1 MKLSHKLVMVSA
13 AVLMGVSPVLG
24 MAENTVSVQAAT
36 KSTNGVHNTYGKNS
50 KVKVTK
56 TMKFVDRNGKKTSKT
71 APKGGIYTIWN
82 VKNIDGQ
89 VYYSIQTDL
98 KYWIPATATEGTVT
112 YKSGNTTYT
121 LKSDGKK
128 VTTSTSTKKAVK
140 KTNSNK
146 NTKKVVKEST
156 KKTATKTI
164 NGVKYYDLG
173 GGAYIKAVNVDGKAA
188 SSTSSL
194 SKGTKAKFVSNS
206 YIYDKN
212 GKRISKYQ
220 GKSKFVKGDS
230 VTTYGIQTINGK
242 KYYQLDKKGTAFVR
256 TVNID
261 GKTTSNQESSVS
273 NDAESTKKYDY
284 SLKKNA
290 YIYDKNGKRIN
301 KYQGK
306 SKLLKGAA
314 IDVYGIETIKGKDY
328 YQLDKKGTAF
338 VKASNVTRT
347 VKATSITMKKNA
359 YIYNG
364 NGDTKKKTVKKG
376 KTVKATE
383 ARYIGTKLYYKIGD
397 NQFVKAANVG
407 KISGPEL
414 EPVNE
419 PDGAATVDTGD
430 NTVDPNVTKVTTI
443 NVAPLYNIKG
453 QPDNVRAFGE
463 GQSQQVSEL
472 RYIATSATA
481 TPELFY
487 KLSSGRGYLKQSDVA
502 VSGKI
507 LTPVNTPEQ
516 ARADVTVATAADKT
530 KLLQDIN
537 EATSVKN
544 SEAYKFASSDA
555 KAAYDRAITNG
566 TAVNN
571 DATATI
577 AQVNEADAAIVSAKA
592 KLNGK
597 KITVSSISN
606 LTPAEVTS
614 IVQLV
619 ATANN
624 VPESSIQL
632 SNSGALTIVTNGY
645 TQVLNLSD
653 YVTQTSATS
662 TN

>member
-1 MKLSHKLVMVSA
+1 MRYLSMKLSHKLVMVSA
-13 AVLMGVSPVLG
+13 AALMSVAPLLG
-24 MAENTVSVQAAT
+24 TAENVNTVQAAPKKT
-36 KSTNGVHNTYGKNS
+36 TS
-50 KVKVTK
+50 KKAASNKITLVRNAYVYDK
-56 TMKFVDRNGKKTSKT
+56 NGKRLDKYMGSAKYTT
-71 APKGGIYTIWN
+71 IAKG
-82 VKNIDGQ
+82 V
-89 VYYSIQTDL
+89 
-98 KYWIPATATEGTVT
+98 TVT
-112 YKSGNTTYT
+112 
-121 LKSDGKK
+121 
-128 VTTSTSTKKAVK
+128 STG
-140 KTNSNK
+140 
-146 NTKKVVKEST
+146 
-156 KKTATKTI
+156 TKTI

-290 YIYDKNGKRIN
+290 YIYDNNGKRIN

-383 ARYIGTKLYYKIGD
+383 ARYIGTKLYYKISD

-487 KLSSGRGYLKQSDVA
+487 KLSSGRGYLKDSDVA
-502 VSGKI
+502 VSGKT
-507 LTPVNTPEQ
+507 LTPVNTQEQ
-516 ARADVTVATAADKT
+516 AREDVTVATAANKA

-544 SEAYKFASSDA
+544 SEAYKLASSDV
-555 KAAYDRAITNG
+555 KAAYDKAISDG
-566 TAVNN
+566 TTVNN

-592 KLNGK
+592 KLDGK
-597 KITVSSISN
+597 RVAVANMTN
-606 LTPAEVTS
+606 LTSDEMAAIIKV
-614 IVQLV
+614 V
-619 ATANN
+619 ANANN
-624 VPESSIQL
+624 VAESSVQL
-632 SNSGALTIVTNGY
+632 TTNGSLSISVNGAA
-645 TQVLNLSD
+645 QILNLGD
-653 YVTQTSATS
+653 YVTQAAVA
-662 TN
+662 NN

>member
-1 MKLSHKLVMVSA
+1 MVSA
-13 AVLMGVSPVLG
+13 AALMSVAPLLG
-24 MAENTVSVQAAT
+24 TAENVNTVQAAPKKT
-36 KSTNGVHNTYGKNS
+36 TS
-50 KVKVTK
+50 KKAASNKITLVRNAYVYDK
-56 TMKFVDRNGKKTSKT
+56 NGKRLDKYMGSAKYTT
-71 APKGGIYTIWN
+71 IAKG
-82 VKNIDGQ
+82 V
-89 VYYSIQTDL
+89 
-98 KYWIPATATEGTVT
+98 TVT
-112 YKSGNTTYT
+112 
-121 LKSDGKK
+121 
-128 VTTSTSTKKAVK
+128 STG
-140 KTNSNK
+140 
-146 NTKKVVKEST
+146 
-156 KKTATKTI
+156 TKTI

-290 YIYDKNGKRIN
+290 YIYDNNGKRIN

-383 ARYIGTKLYYKIGD
+383 ARYIGTKLYYKISD

-502 VSGKI
+502 VSGKT

-516 ARADVTVATAADKT
+516 AREDVTVATAANKA

-544 SEAYKFASSDA
+544 SEAYKLASSDV
-555 KAAYDRAITNG
+555 KAAYDKAISDG
-566 TAVNN
+566 TTVNN

-592 KLNGK
+592 KLDGK
-597 KITVSSISN
+597 RVAVANMTN
-606 LTPAEVTS
+606 LTSDEMAAIIKV
-614 IVQLV
+614 V
-619 ATANN
+619 ANANN
-624 VPESSIQL
+624 VAESSVQL
-632 SNSGALTIVTNGY
+632 TTNGSLSISVNGAA
-645 TQVLNLSD
+645 QILNLGD
-653 YVTQTSATS
+653 YVTQAAVA
-662 TN
+662 NN

>member
-13 AVLMGVSPVLG
+13 AALMSVAPLLG
-24 MAENTVSVQAAT
+24 TAENVNTVQAAPKKT
-36 KSTNGVHNTYGKNS
+36 TS
-50 KVKVTK
+50 KKAASNKITLVRNAYVYDK
-56 TMKFVDRNGKKTSKT
+56 NGKRLDKYMGSAKYTT
-71 APKGGIYTIWN
+71 IAKG
-82 VKNIDGQ
+82 V
-89 VYYSIQTDL
+89 
-98 KYWIPATATEGTVT
+98 TVT
-112 YKSGNTTYT
+112 
-121 LKSDGKK
+121 
-128 VTTSTSTKKAVK
+128 STG
-140 KTNSNK
+140 
-146 NTKKVVKEST
+146 
-156 KKTATKTI
+156 TKTI

-290 YIYDKNGKRIN
+290 YIYDNNGKRIN

-383 ARYIGTKLYYKIGD
+383 ARYIGTKLYYKISD

-453 QPDNVRAFGE
+453 QPDNVRAFGA

-502 VSGKI
+502 VSGKT

-516 ARADVTVATAADKT
+516 AREDVTVATAANKA

-544 SEAYKFASSDA
+544 SEAYKLASSDV
-555 KAAYDRAITNG
+555 KAAYDKAISDG
-566 TAVNN
+566 TTVNN

-592 KLNGK
+592 KLDGK
-597 KITVSSISN
+597 RVAVANMTN
-606 LTPAEVTS
+606 LTSDEMAAIIKV
-614 IVQLV
+614 V
-619 ATANN
+619 ANANN
-624 VPESSIQL
+624 VAESSVQL
-632 SNSGALTIVTNGY
+632 TTNGSLSISVNGAA
-645 TQVLNLSD
+645 QILNLGD
-653 YVTQTSATS
+653 YVTQAAVA
-662 TN
+662 NN

>member
-13 AVLMGVSPVLG
+13 AALMSVAPLLG
-24 MAENTVSVQAAT
+24 TAENVNTVQAAPKKT
-36 KSTNGVHNTYGKNS
+36 TS
-50 KVKVTK
+50 KKAASNKITLVRNAYVYDK
-56 TMKFVDRNGKKTSKT
+56 NGKRLDKYMGSAKYTT
-71 APKGGIYTIWN
+71 IAKG
-82 VKNIDGQ
+82 V
-89 VYYSIQTDL
+89 
-98 KYWIPATATEGTVT
+98 TVT
-112 YKSGNTTYT
+112 
-121 LKSDGKK
+121 
-128 VTTSTSTKKAVK
+128 STG
-140 KTNSNK
+140 
-146 NTKKVVKEST
+146 
-156 KKTATKTI
+156 TKTI

-290 YIYDKNGKRIN
+290 YIYDNNGKRIN

-383 ARYIGTKLYYKIGD
+383 ARYIGTKLYYKISD

-430 NTVDPNVTKVTTI
+430 DTVDPNVTKVTTI

-487 KLSSGRGYLKQSDVA
+487 KLSSGRGYLKDSDVA
-502 VSGKI
+502 VSGKT

-516 ARADVTVATAADKT
+516 AREDVTVATAANKA

-537 EATSVKN
+537 EATSVKS
-544 SEAYKFASSDA
+544 SEAYKLASSDV
-555 KAAYDRAITNG
+555 KAAYDKAISDG
-566 TAVNN
+566 TTVNN

-592 KLNGK
+592 KLDGK
-597 KITVSSISN
+597 RVAVANMTN
-606 LTPAEVTS
+606 LTSDEIAAIIKV
-614 IVQLV
+614 V
-619 ATANN
+619 ANANN
-624 VPESSIQL
+624 VAESSVQL
-632 SNSGALTIVTNGY
+632 TTNGSLSISVNGAA
-645 TQVLNLSD
+645 QILNLGD
-653 YVTQTSATS
+653 YVTQAAVA
-662 TN
+662 NN

>member
-1 MKLSHKLVMVSA
+1 MVSA
-13 AVLMGVSPVLG
+13 AALMSVAPLLG
-24 MAENTVSVQAAT
+24 TAENVNTVQAAPKKT
-36 KSTNGVHNTYGKNS
+36 TS
-50 KVKVTK
+50 KKAASNKITLVRNAYVYDK
-56 TMKFVDRNGKKTSKT
+56 NGKRLDKYMGSAKYTT
-71 APKGGIYTIWN
+71 IAKG
-82 VKNIDGQ
+82 V
-89 VYYSIQTDL
+89 
-98 KYWIPATATEGTVT
+98 TVT
-112 YKSGNTTYT
+112 
-121 LKSDGKK
+121 
-128 VTTSTSTKKAVK
+128 STG
-140 KTNSNK
+140 
-146 NTKKVVKEST
+146 
-156 KKTATKTI
+156 TKTI

-290 YIYDKNGKRIN
+290 YIYDNNGKRIN

-383 ARYIGTKLYYKIGD
+383 ARYIGTKLYYKISD

-487 KLSSGRGYLKQSDVA
+487 KLSSGRGYLKASDVA
-502 VSGKI
+502 VSGKT
-507 LTPVNTPEQ
+507 LTPVNTQEQ
-516 ARADVTVATAADKT
+516 AREDVTVATAANKA

-544 SEAYKFASSDA
+544 SEAYKLASSDV
-555 KAAYDRAITNG
+555 KAAYDQAISDG
-566 TAVNN
+566 TTVNN

-592 KLNGK
+592 KLDGK
-597 KITVSSISN
+597 RVAVANMTN
-606 LTPAEVTS
+606 LTSDEMAAIIKV
-614 IVQLV
+614 V
-619 ATANN
+619 ANANN
-624 VPESSIQL
+624 VAESSVQL
-632 SNSGALTIVTNGY
+632 TTNGSLSISVNGAA
-645 TQVLNLSD
+645 QILNLGD
-653 YVTQTSATS
+653 YVTQAAVA
-662 TN
+662 NN

>member
-1 MKLSHKLVMVSA
+1 MVSA
-13 AVLMGVSPVLG
+13 AALMSVAPLLG
-24 MAENTVSVQAAT
+24 TAENVNTVQAAPKKT
-36 KSTNGVHNTYGKNS
+36 TS
-50 KVKVTK
+50 KKAASNKITLVRNAYVYDK
-56 TMKFVDRNGKKTSKT
+56 NGKRLDKYMGSAKYTT
-71 APKGGIYTIWN
+71 IAKG
-82 VKNIDGQ
+82 V
-89 VYYSIQTDL
+89 
-98 KYWIPATATEGTVT
+98 TVT
-112 YKSGNTTYT
+112 
-121 LKSDGKK
+121 
-128 VTTSTSTKKAVK
+128 STG
-140 KTNSNK
+140 
-146 NTKKVVKEST
+146 
-156 KKTATKTI
+156 TKTI

-290 YIYDKNGKRIN
+290 YIYDNNGKRIN

-383 ARYIGTKLYYKIGD
+383 ARYIGTKLYYKISD

-487 KLSSGRGYLKQSDVA
+487 KLSSGRGYLKASDVA
-502 VSGKI
+502 VSGKT
-507 LTPVNTPEQ
+507 LTPVNTREQ
-516 ARADVTVATAADKT
+516 AREDVTVATAANKA

-544 SEAYKFASSDA
+544 SEAYKLASSDV
-555 KAAYDRAITNG
+555 KAAYDKAISDG
-566 TAVNN
+566 TTVNN

-592 KLNGK
+592 KLDGK
-597 KITVSSISN
+597 RVAVANMTN
-606 LTPAEVTS
+606 LTSDEMAAIIKV
-614 IVQLV
+614 V
-619 ATANN
+619 ANANN
-624 VPESSIQL
+624 VAESSVQL
-632 SNSGALTIVTNGY
+632 TTNGSLSISVNGAA
-645 TQVLNLSD
+645 QILNLGD
-653 YVTQTSATS
+653 YVTQAAVA
-662 TN
+662 NN

>member
-1 MKLSHKLVMVSA
+1 MVSA
-13 AVLMGVSPVLG
+13 AALMSVAPLLG
-24 MAENTVSVQAAT
+24 TAENVNTVQAAPKKT
-36 KSTNGVHNTYGKNS
+36 TS
-50 KVKVTK
+50 KKAANNKITLVRNAYVYDK
-56 TMKFVDRNGKKTSKT
+56 NGKRLDKYMGSAKYTT
-71 APKGGIYTIWN
+71 IAKG
-82 VKNIDGQ
+82 V
-89 VYYSIQTDL
+89 
-98 KYWIPATATEGTVT
+98 TVT
-112 YKSGNTTYT
+112 
-121 LKSDGKK
+121 
-128 VTTSTSTKKAVK
+128 STG
-140 KTNSNK
+140 
-146 NTKKVVKEST
+146 
-156 KKTATKTI
+156 TKTI

-290 YIYDKNGKRIN
+290 YIYDNNGKRIN

-347 VKATSITMKKNA
+347 VKVTSITMKKNA

-383 ARYIGTKLYYKIGD
+383 ARYIGTKLYYKISD

-487 KLSSGRGYLKQSDVA
+487 KLSSGRGYLKASDVA
-502 VSGKI
+502 VSGKT
-507 LTPVNTPEQ
+507 LTPVNTQEQ
-516 ARADVTVATAADKT
+516 AKEDVTVATAANKA

-544 SEAYKFASSDA
+544 SEAYKLASSDV
-555 KAAYDRAITNG
+555 KAAYDKAISDG
-566 TAVNN
+566 TTVNN

-592 KLNGK
+592 KLDGK
-597 KITVSSISN
+597 RVAVANMTN
-606 LTPAEVTS
+606 LTSDEMAAIIKV
-614 IVQLV
+614 V
-619 ATANN
+619 ANANN
-624 VPESSIQL
+624 VAESSVQL
-632 SNSGALTIVTNGY
+632 TTNGSLSISVNGAA
-645 TQVLNLSD
+645 QILNLGD
-653 YVTQTSATS
+653 YVTQAAVA
-662 TN
+662 NN

>member
-13 AVLMGVSPVLG
+13 AALMSVAPLLG
-24 MAENTVSVQAAT
+24 TAENVNTVQAAPKKT
-36 KSTNGVHNTYGKNS
+36 TSKKAANNKITLVRNAYVYDKNGKRLDKYMGSAKYTTIAKGVTVTTNG
-50 KVKVTK
+50 
-56 TMKFVDRNGKKTSKT
+56 
-71 APKGGIYTIWN
+71 
-82 VKNIDGQ
+82 
-89 VYYSIQTDL
+89 
-98 KYWIPATATEGTVT
+98 
-112 YKSGNTTYT
+112 
-121 LKSDGKK
+121 
-128 VTTSTSTKKAVK
+128 
-140 KTNSNK
+140 
-146 NTKKVVKEST
+146 
-156 KKTATKTI
+156 TKTI
-164 NGVKYYDLG
+164 DGVKYYSLG
-173 GGAYIKAVNVDGKAA
+173 NNAYIKAVNVDGKAA

-290 YIYDKNGKRIN
+290 YIYDNNGKRIN

-383 ARYIGTKLYYKIGD
+383 ARYIGTKLYYKISD

-502 VSGKI
+502 VSGKT

-516 ARADVTVATAADKT
+516 AREDVTVATAANKA

-537 EATSVKN
+537 EATSVKG
-544 SEAYKFASSDA
+544 SEAYKLASSDV
-555 KAAYDRAITNG
+555 KAAYDKAISDG
-566 TAVNN
+566 TTVNN

-592 KLNGK
+592 KLDGK
-597 KITVSSISN
+597 RVAVANMTN
-606 LTPAEVTS
+606 LTSDEMAAIIKV
-614 IVQLV
+614 V
-619 ATANN
+619 ANANN
-624 VPESSIQL
+624 VAESSVQL
-632 SNSGALTIVTNGY
+632 TTNGSLSISVNGAA
-645 TQVLNLSD
+645 QILNLGD
-653 YVTQTSATS
+653 YVTQAAVA
-662 TN
+662 NN

>member
-13 AVLMGVSPVLG
+13 AALMSVAPLLG
-24 MAENTVSVQAAT
+24 TAENVNTVQAAPKKT
-36 KSTNGVHNTYGKNS
+36 TS
-50 KVKVTK
+50 KKAASNKITLVRNAYVYDK
-56 TMKFVDRNGKKTSKT
+56 NGKRLDKYMGSAKYTT
-71 APKGGIYTIWN
+71 IAKG
-82 VKNIDGQ
+82 V
-89 VYYSIQTDL
+89 
-98 KYWIPATATEGTVT
+98 TVT
-112 YKSGNTTYT
+112 
-121 LKSDGKK
+121 
-128 VTTSTSTKKAVK
+128 STG
-140 KTNSNK
+140 
-146 NTKKVVKEST
+146 
-156 KKTATKTI
+156 TKTI

-290 YIYDKNGKRIN
+290 YIYDNNGKRIN

-383 ARYIGTKLYYKIGD
+383 ARYIGTKLYYKISD

-487 KLSSGRGYLKQSDVA
+487 KLSSGRGYLKDTDVA
-502 VSGKI
+502 VSGKT

-516 ARADVTVATAADKT
+516 AREDVTVATAANKA

-544 SEAYKFASSDA
+544 SEAYKLASSDV
-555 KAAYDRAITNG
+555 KAAYDKAISDG
-566 TAVNN
+566 TTVNN

-592 KLNGK
+592 KLDGK
-597 KITVSSISN
+597 RVAVANMTN
-606 LTPAEVTS
+606 LTSDEMAAIIKV
-614 IVQLV
+614 V
-619 ATANN
+619 ANANN
-624 VPESSIQL
+624 VAESSVQL
-632 SNSGALTIVTNGY
+632 TTNGSLSISVNGAA
-645 TQVLNLSD
+645 QILNLGD
-653 YVTQTSATS
+653 YVTQAAVA
-662 TN
+662 NN

>member
-13 AVLMGVSPVLG
+13 AALMSVAPLLG
-24 MAENTVSVQAAT
+24 TAENVNTVQAAPKKT
-36 KSTNGVHNTYGKNS
+36 TS
-50 KVKVTK
+50 KKAANNKITLVRNAYVYDK
-56 TMKFVDRNGKKTSKT
+56 NGKRLDKYMGSAKYTT
-71 APKGGIYTIWN
+71 IAKG
-82 VKNIDGQ
+82 V
-89 VYYSIQTDL
+89 
-98 KYWIPATATEGTVT
+98 TVT
-112 YKSGNTTYT
+112 
-121 LKSDGKK
+121 
-128 VTTSTSTKKAVK
+128 STG
-140 KTNSNK
+140 
-146 NTKKVVKEST
+146 
-156 KKTATKTI
+156 TKTI

-290 YIYDKNGKRIN
+290 YIYDNNGKRIN

-383 ARYIGTKLYYKIGD
+383 ARYIGTKLYYKISD

-487 KLSSGRGYLKQSDVA
+487 KLSSGRGYLKRSDVA
-502 VSGKI
+502 VSGKT
-507 LTPVNTPEQ
+507 LTPVNTQEQ
-516 ARADVTVATAADKT
+516 AREDVTVATAANKA

-537 EATSVKN
+537 EATSVKG
-544 SEAYKFASSDA
+544 SEAYKLASSDV
-555 KAAYDRAITNG
+555 KAAYDKAISDG
-566 TAVNN
+566 TTVNN

-592 KLNGK
+592 KLDGK
-597 KITVSSISN
+597 RVAVANMTN
-606 LTPAEVTS
+606 LTSDEIAAIIKV
-614 IVQLV
+614 V
-619 ATANN
+619 ANANN
-624 VPESSIQL
+624 VAESSVQL
-632 SNSGALTIVTNGY
+632 TTNGSLSISVNGAA
-645 TQVLNLSD
+645 QILNLGD
-653 YVTQTSATS
+653 YVTQAAVA
-662 TN
+662 NN

>member
-1 MKLSHKLVMVSA
+1 MVSA
-13 AVLMGVSPVLG
+13 AALMSVAPLLG
-24 MAENTVSVQAAT
+24 TAENVNTVQAAPKKT
-36 KSTNGVHNTYGKNS
+36 TS
-50 KVKVTK
+50 KKAASNKITLVRNAYVYDK
-56 TMKFVDRNGKKTSKT
+56 NGKRLDKYMGSAKYTT
-71 APKGGIYTIWN
+71 IAKG
-82 VKNIDGQ
+82 V
-89 VYYSIQTDL
+89 
-98 KYWIPATATEGTVT
+98 TVT
-112 YKSGNTTYT
+112 
-121 LKSDGKK
+121 
-128 VTTSTSTKKAVK
+128 STG
-140 KTNSNK
+140 
-146 NTKKVVKEST
+146 
-156 KKTATKTI
+156 TKTI

-290 YIYDKNGKRIN
+290 YIYDNNGKRIN

-383 ARYIGTKLYYKIGD
+383 ARYIGTKLYYKISD

-487 KLSSGRGYLKQSDVA
+487 KLSSGRGYLKDTDVA
-502 VSGKI
+502 VSGKT
-507 LTPVNTPEQ
+507 LTPVNTLEQ
-516 ARADVTVATAADKT
+516 AREDVTVATAANKA

-544 SEAYKFASSDA
+544 SEAYKFASSDV
-555 KAAYDRAITNG
+555 KAAYDKAISDG
-566 TAVNN
+566 TTVNN

-592 KLNGK
+592 KLDGK
-597 KITVSSISN
+597 RVAVANMTN
-606 LTPAEVTS
+606 LTSDEMAAIIKV
-614 IVQLV
+614 V
-619 ATANN
+619 ANANN
-624 VPESSIQL
+624 VAESSVQL
-632 SNSGALTIVTNGY
+632 TTNGSLSISVNGAA
-645 TQVLNLSD
+645 QILNLGD
-653 YVTQTSATS
+653 YVTQAAVA
-662 TN
+662 NN

>member
-13 AVLMGVSPVLG
+13 AALMSVAPLLG
-24 MAENTVSVQAAT
+24 TAENVNTVQAA
-36 KSTNGVHNTYGKNS
+36 
-50 KVKVTK
+50 
-56 TMKFVDRNGKKTSKT
+56 
-71 APKGGIYTIWN
+71 P
-82 VKNIDGQ
+82 
-89 VYYSIQTDL
+89 
-98 KYWIPATATEGTVT
+98 
-112 YKSGNTTYT
+112 
-121 LKSDGKK
+121 
-128 VTTSTSTKKAVK
+128 
-140 KTNSNK
+140 
-146 NTKKVVKEST
+146 
-156 KKTATKTI
+156 KKTASKKAASNKITLVRNAYVYDKNGKRLDKYMGSAKYTTIAKGVTVTSTGTKTI

-290 YIYDKNGKRIN
+290 YIYDNNGKRIN

-383 ARYIGTKLYYKIGD
+383 ARYIGTKLYYKISD

-502 VSGKI
+502 VSGKT
-507 LTPVNTPEQ
+507 LTPVNTQEQ
-516 ARADVTVATAADKT
+516 AKEDVTVATAANKA

-544 SEAYKFASSDA
+544 SEAYKLASSDV
-555 KAAYDRAITNG
+555 KAAYDKAISDG

-592 KLNGK
+592 KLDGK
-597 KITVSSISN
+597 RVAVANMTN
-606 LTPAEVTS
+606 LTSDEMAAIIKV
-614 IVQLV
+614 V
-619 ATANN
+619 ANANN
-624 VPESSIQL
+624 VAESSVQL
-632 SNSGALTIVTNGY
+632 TTNGSLSISVNGAA
-645 TQVLNLSD
+645 QILNLGD
-653 YVTQTSATS
+653 YVTQAAVA
-662 TN
+662 NN

>member
-13 AVLMGVSPVLG
+13 AALMSVAPLLG
-24 MAENTVSVQAAT
+24 TAENVNTVQAAPKKT
-36 KSTNGVHNTYGKNS
+36 TS
-50 KVKVTK
+50 KKAASNKITLVRNAYVYDK
-56 TMKFVDRNGKKTSKT
+56 NGKRLDKYMGSAKYTT
-71 APKGGIYTIWN
+71 IAKG
-82 VKNIDGQ
+82 V
-89 VYYSIQTDL
+89 
-98 KYWIPATATEGTVT
+98 TVT
-112 YKSGNTTYT
+112 
-121 LKSDGKK
+121 
-128 VTTSTSTKKAVK
+128 STG
-140 KTNSNK
+140 
-146 NTKKVVKEST
+146 
-156 KKTATKTI
+156 TKTI

-290 YIYDKNGKRIN
+290 YIYDNNGKRIN

-383 ARYIGTKLYYKIGD
+383 ARYIGTKLYYKISD

-487 KLSSGRGYLKQSDVA
+487 KLSSGRGYLKDTDVA
-502 VSGKI
+502 VSGKT
-507 LTPVNTPEQ
+507 LTPVNTQEQ
-516 ARADVTVATAADKT
+516 AREDVTVATAANKA

-537 EATSVKN
+537 EATSVKS
-544 SEAYKFASSDA
+544 SEAYKLASSDV
-555 KAAYDRAITNG
+555 KAAYDKAISDG
-566 TAVNN
+566 TTVNN

-592 KLNGK
+592 KLDGK
-597 KITVSSISN
+597 RVAVANMTN
-606 LTPAEVTS
+606 LTSDEIAAIIKV
-614 IVQLV
+614 V
-619 ATANN
+619 ANANN
-624 VPESSIQL
+624 VAESSVQL
-632 SNSGALTIVTNGY
+632 TTNGSLSISVNGAA
-645 TQVLNLSD
+645 QILNLGD
-653 YVTQTSATS
+653 YVTQAAVA
-662 TN
+662 NN

>member
-1 MKLSHKLVMVSA
+1 MVSA
-13 AVLMGVSPVLG
+13 AALMSVAPLLG
-24 MAENTVSVQAAT
+24 TAENVNTVQAAPKKT
-36 KSTNGVHNTYGKNS
+36 TS
-50 KVKVTK
+50 KKAANNKITLVRNAYVYDK
-56 TMKFVDRNGKKTSKT
+56 NGKRLDKYMGSAKYTT
-71 APKGGIYTIWN
+71 IAKG
-82 VKNIDGQ
+82 V
-89 VYYSIQTDL
+89 
-98 KYWIPATATEGTVT
+98 TVT
-112 YKSGNTTYT
+112 
-121 LKSDGKK
+121 
-128 VTTSTSTKKAVK
+128 STG
-140 KTNSNK
+140 
-146 NTKKVVKEST
+146 
-156 KKTATKTI
+156 TKTI

-290 YIYDKNGKRIN
+290 YIYDNNGKRIN

-347 VKATSITMKKNA
+347 VKVTSITMKKNA

-383 ARYIGTKLYYKIGD
+383 ARYIGTKLYYKISD

-487 KLSSGRGYLKQSDVA
+487 KLSSGRGYLKKSDVA
-502 VSGKI
+502 VSGKT
-507 LTPVNTPEQ
+507 LTPVNTQEQ
-516 ARADVTVATAADKT
+516 AKEDVTVATAANKA

-544 SEAYKFASSDA
+544 SEAYKLASSDV
-555 KAAYDRAITNG
+555 KAAYDKAISDG

-592 KLNGK
+592 KLDGK
-597 KITVSSISN
+597 RVAVANMTN
-606 LTPAEVTS
+606 LTSDEMAAIIKV
-614 IVQLV
+614 V
-619 ATANN
+619 ANANN
-624 VPESSIQL
+624 VAESSVQL
-632 SNSGALTIVTNGY
+632 TTNGSLSISVNGAA
-645 TQVLNLSD
+645 QILNLGD
-653 YVTQTSATS
+653 YVTQAAVA
-662 TN
+662 NN

>member
-1 MKLSHKLVMVSA
+1 MVSA
-13 AVLMGVSPVLG
+13 AALMSVAPLLG
-24 MAENTVSVQAAT
+24 TAENVNTVQAA
-36 KSTNGVHNTYGKNS
+36 
-50 KVKVTK
+50 
-56 TMKFVDRNGKKTSKT
+56 
-71 APKGGIYTIWN
+71 P
-82 VKNIDGQ
+82 
-89 VYYSIQTDL
+89 
-98 KYWIPATATEGTVT
+98 
-112 YKSGNTTYT
+112 
-121 LKSDGKK
+121 
-128 VTTSTSTKKAVK
+128 
-140 KTNSNK
+140 
-146 NTKKVVKEST
+146 
-156 KKTATKTI
+156 KKTASKKAASNKITLVRNAYVYDKNGKRLDKYMGSAKYTTIAKGVTVTSTGTKTI

-290 YIYDKNGKRIN
+290 YIYDNNGKRIN

-383 ARYIGTKLYYKIGD
+383 ARYIGTKLYYKISD

-507 LTPVNTPEQ
+507 LTPVNTREQ
-516 ARADVTVATAADKT
+516 AREDVTVATAANKA

-537 EATSVKN
+537 EATSVKS
-544 SEAYKFASSDA
+544 SEAYKLASSDV
-555 KAAYDRAITNG
+555 KAAYDKAISDG
-566 TAVNN
+566 TTVNN

-592 KLNGK
+592 KLDGK
-597 KITVSSISN
+597 RVAVANMTN
-606 LTPAEVTS
+606 LTSDEIAAIIKV
-614 IVQLV
+614 V
-619 ATANN
+619 ANANN
-624 VPESSIQL
+624 VAESSVQL
-632 SNSGALTIVTNGY
+632 TTNGSLSISVNGAA
-645 TQVLNLSD
+645 QILNLGD
-653 YVTQTSATS
+653 YVTQAAVA
-662 TN
+662 NN

>member
-13 AVLMGVSPVLG
+13 AALMSVAPLLG
-24 MAENTVSVQAAT
+24 TAENVNTVQAAPKKT
-36 KSTNGVHNTYGKNS
+36 TS
-50 KVKVTK
+50 KKAASNKITLVRNAYVYDK
-56 TMKFVDRNGKKTSKT
+56 NGKRLDKYMGSAKYTT
-71 APKGGIYTIWN
+71 IAKG
-82 VKNIDGQ
+82 V
-89 VYYSIQTDL
+89 
-98 KYWIPATATEGTVT
+98 TVT
-112 YKSGNTTYT
+112 
-121 LKSDGKK
+121 
-128 VTTSTSTKKAVK
+128 STG
-140 KTNSNK
+140 
-146 NTKKVVKEST
+146 
-156 KKTATKTI
+156 TKTI

-290 YIYDKNGKRIN
+290 YIYDNNGKRIN

-347 VKATSITMKKNA
+347 VKVTSITMKKNA

-383 ARYIGTKLYYKIGD
+383 ARYIGTKLYYKISD

-453 QPDNVRAFGE
+453 QPDNVRAFGA

-487 KLSSGRGYLKQSDVA
+487 KLSSGRGYLKKSDVA

-507 LTPVNTPEQ
+507 LTPVNTQEQ
-516 ARADVTVATAADKT
+516 AKEDVTVATAANKA

-537 EATSVKN
+537 EATSVKS
-544 SEAYKFASSDA
+544 SEAYKLASSDV
-555 KAAYDRAITNG
+555 KAAYDKAISDG
-566 TAVNN
+566 TIVNN

-592 KLNGK
+592 KLDGK
-597 KITVSSISN
+597 RVAVANMTN
-606 LTPAEVTS
+606 LTSDEMAAIIKV
-614 IVQLV
+614 V
-619 ATANN
+619 ANANN
-624 VPESSIQL
+624 VAESSVQL
-632 SNSGALTIVTNGY
+632 TTNGSLSISVNGAA
-645 TQVLNLSD
+645 QILNLGD
-653 YVTQTSATS
+653 YVTQAAVA
-662 TN
+662 NN

>member
-13 AVLMGVSPVLG
+13 AALMSVAPLLG
-24 MAENTVSVQAAT
+24 TAENVNTVQAAPKKT
-36 KSTNGVHNTYGKNS
+36 TS
-50 KVKVTK
+50 KKAASNKITLVRNAYVYDK
-56 TMKFVDRNGKKTSKT
+56 NGKRLDKYMGSAKYTT
-71 APKGGIYTIWN
+71 IAKG
-82 VKNIDGQ
+82 V
-89 VYYSIQTDL
+89 
-98 KYWIPATATEGTVT
+98 TVT
-112 YKSGNTTYT
+112 
-121 LKSDGKK
+121 
-128 VTTSTSTKKAVK
+128 STG
-140 KTNSNK
+140 
-146 NTKKVVKEST
+146 
-156 KKTATKTI
+156 TKTI

-290 YIYDKNGKRIN
+290 YIYDNNGKRIN

-383 ARYIGTKLYYKIGD
+383 ARYIGTKLYYKISD

-502 VSGKI
+502 VSGKT

-516 ARADVTVATAADKT
+516 AREDVTVATAANKA

-537 EATSVKN
+537 EATSVKS
-544 SEAYKFASSDA
+544 SEAYKLASSDV
-555 KAAYDRAITNG
+555 KAAYDKAISDG
-566 TAVNN
+566 TTVNN
-571 DATATI
+571 EATATI

-592 KLNGK
+592 KLDGK
-597 KITVSSISN
+597 RVAVANMTN
-606 LTPAEVTS
+606 LTSDEM
-614 IVQLV
+614 V
-619 ATANN
+619 AIIKVVANANN
-624 VPESSIQL
+624 VAESSVQL
-632 SNSGALTIVTNGY
+632 TTNGSLSISVNGAA
-645 TQVLNLSD
+645 QILNLGD
-653 YVTQTSATS
+653 YVTQAAVA
-662 TN
+662 NN

>member
-1 MKLSHKLVMVSA
+1 MVSA
-13 AVLMGVSPVLG
+13 AALMSVAPLLG
-24 MAENTVSVQAAT
+24 TAENVNTVQAAPKKT
-36 KSTNGVHNTYGKNS
+36 TS
-50 KVKVTK
+50 KKAASNKITLVRNAYVYDK
-56 TMKFVDRNGKKTSKT
+56 NGKRLDKYMGSAKYTT
-71 APKGGIYTIWN
+71 IAKG
-82 VKNIDGQ
+82 V
-89 VYYSIQTDL
+89 
-98 KYWIPATATEGTVT
+98 TVT
-112 YKSGNTTYT
+112 
-121 LKSDGKK
+121 
-128 VTTSTSTKKAVK
+128 STG
-140 KTNSNK
+140 
-146 NTKKVVKEST
+146 
-156 KKTATKTI
+156 TKTI

-290 YIYDKNGKRIN
+290 YIYDNNGKRIN

-383 ARYIGTKLYYKIGD
+383 ARYIGTKLYYKISD

-487 KLSSGRGYLKQSDVA
+487 KLSSGRGYLKASDVA

-507 LTPVNTPEQ
+507 LTPVNTQEQ
-516 ARADVTVATAADKT
+516 AKEDVTVATAANKA

-537 EATSVKN
+537 EATSVKS
-544 SEAYKFASSDA
+544 SEAYKLASSDV
-555 KAAYDRAITNG
+555 KAAYDKAISDG

-592 KLNGK
+592 KLDGK
-597 KITVSSISN
+597 RVAVANMTN
-606 LTPAEVTS
+606 LTSDEMAAIIKV
-614 IVQLV
+614 V
-619 ATANN
+619 ANANN
-624 VPESSIQL
+624 VAESSVQL
-632 SNSGALTIVTNGY
+632 TTNGSLSISVNGAA
-645 TQVLNLSD
+645 QILNLGD
-653 YVTQTSATS
+653 YVTQAAVA
-662 TN
+662 NN

>member
-13 AVLMGVSPVLG
+13 AALMSVAPLLG
-24 MAENTVSVQAAT
+24 TAENVNTVQAAPKKT
-36 KSTNGVHNTYGKNS
+36 TS
-50 KVKVTK
+50 KKAASNKITLVRNAYVYDK
-56 TMKFVDRNGKKTSKT
+56 NGKRLDKYMGSAKYTT
-71 APKGGIYTIWN
+71 IAKG
-82 VKNIDGQ
+82 V
-89 VYYSIQTDL
+89 
-98 KYWIPATATEGTVT
+98 TVT
-112 YKSGNTTYT
+112 
-121 LKSDGKK
+121 
-128 VTTSTSTKKAVK
+128 STG
-140 KTNSNK
+140 
-146 NTKKVVKEST
+146 
-156 KKTATKTI
+156 TKTI

-188 SSTSSL
+188 SSISSL

-290 YIYDKNGKRIN
+290 YIYDNNGKRIN

-383 ARYIGTKLYYKIGD
+383 ARYIGTKLYYKISD

-487 KLSSGRGYLKQSDVA
+487 KLSSGRGYLKRSDVA
-502 VSGKI
+502 VSGKT

-516 ARADVTVATAADKT
+516 AREDVTVATAANKA

-544 SEAYKFASSDA
+544 SEAYKLASSDV
-555 KAAYDRAITNG
+555 KAAYDKAISDG
-566 TAVNN
+566 TTVNN

-592 KLNGK
+592 KLDGK
-597 KITVSSISN
+597 RVAVANMTN
-606 LTPAEVTS
+606 LTSDEMAAIIKV
-614 IVQLV
+614 V
-619 ATANN
+619 ANANN
-624 VPESSIQL
+624 VAESSVQL
-632 SNSGALTIVTNGY
+632 TTNGSLSISVNGAA
-645 TQVLNLSD
+645 QILNLGD
-653 YVTQTSATS
+653 YVTQAAVA
-662 TN
+662 NN

>member
-1 MKLSHKLVMVSA
+1 MVSA
-13 AVLMGVSPVLG
+13 AALMSVAPLLG
-24 MAENTVSVQAAT
+24 TAENVNTVQAAPKKT
-36 KSTNGVHNTYGKNS
+36 TS
-50 KVKVTK
+50 KKAASNKITLVRNAYVYDK
-56 TMKFVDRNGKKTSKT
+56 NGKRLDKYMGSAKYTT
-71 APKGGIYTIWN
+71 IAKG
-82 VKNIDGQ
+82 V
-89 VYYSIQTDL
+89 
-98 KYWIPATATEGTVT
+98 TVT
-112 YKSGNTTYT
+112 
-121 LKSDGKK
+121 
-128 VTTSTSTKKAVK
+128 STG
-140 KTNSNK
+140 
-146 NTKKVVKEST
+146 
-156 KKTATKTI
+156 TKTI

-290 YIYDKNGKRIN
+290 YIYDNNGKRIN

-347 VKATSITMKKNA
+347 VKVTSITMKKNA

-383 ARYIGTKLYYKIGD
+383 ARYIGTKLYYKISD

-487 KLSSGRGYLKQSDVA
+487 KLSSGRGYLKRSDVA
-502 VSGKI
+502 VSGKT

-516 ARADVTVATAADKT
+516 AREDVTVATAANKA

-544 SEAYKFASSDA
+544 SEAYKLASSDV
-555 KAAYDRAITNG
+555 KAAYDKAISDG
-566 TAVNN
+566 TTVNN

-592 KLNGK
+592 KLDGK
-597 KITVSSISN
+597 RVAVANMTN
-606 LTPAEVTS
+606 LTSDEMAAIIKV
-614 IVQLV
+614 V
-619 ATANN
+619 ANANN
-624 VPESSIQL
+624 VAESSVQL
-632 SNSGALTIVTNGY
+632 TTNGSLSISVNGAA
-645 TQVLNLSD
+645 QILNLGD
-653 YVTQTSATS
+653 YVTQAAVA
-662 TN
+662 NN

>member
-1 MKLSHKLVMVSA
+1 MRYLSMKLSHKLVMVSA
-13 AVLMGVSPVLG
+13 AALMSVAPLLG
-24 MAENTVSVQAAT
+24 TAENVNTVQAA
-36 KSTNGVHNTYGKNS
+36 
-50 KVKVTK
+50 
-56 TMKFVDRNGKKTSKT
+56 
-71 APKGGIYTIWN
+71 P
-82 VKNIDGQ
+82 
-89 VYYSIQTDL
+89 
-98 KYWIPATATEGTVT
+98 
-112 YKSGNTTYT
+112 
-121 LKSDGKK
+121 
-128 VTTSTSTKKAVK
+128 
-140 KTNSNK
+140 
-146 NTKKVVKEST
+146 
-156 KKTATKTI
+156 KKTASKKAASNKITLVRNAYVYDKNGKRLDKYMGSAKYTTIAKGVTVTSTGTKTI

-290 YIYDKNGKRIN
+290 YIYDNNGKRIN

-376 KTVKATE
+376 KTIKATE
-383 ARYIGTKLYYKIGD
+383 ARYIGTKLYYKISD

-502 VSGKI
+502 VSGKT
-507 LTPVNTPEQ
+507 LTPVNTREQ
-516 ARADVTVATAADKT
+516 AREDVTVATAANKA

-544 SEAYKFASSDA
+544 SEAYKLASSDV
-555 KAAYDRAITNG
+555 KAAYDKAISDG
-566 TAVNN
+566 TTVNN

-592 KLNGK
+592 KLDGK
-597 KITVSSISN
+597 RVAVANMTN
-606 LTPAEVTS
+606 LTSDEMAAIIKV
-614 IVQLV
+614 V
-619 ATANN
+619 ANANN
-624 VPESSIQL
+624 VAESSVQL
-632 SNSGALTIVTNGY
+632 TTNGSLSISVNGAA
-645 TQVLNLSD
+645 QILNLGD
-653 YVTQTSATS
+653 YVTQAAVA
-662 TN
+662 NN

>member
-13 AVLMGVSPVLG
+13 AALMSVAPLLG
-24 MAENTVSVQAAT
+24 TAENVNTVQAA
-36 KSTNGVHNTYGKNS
+36 
-50 KVKVTK
+50 
-56 TMKFVDRNGKKTSKT
+56 
-71 APKGGIYTIWN
+71 P
-82 VKNIDGQ
+82 
-89 VYYSIQTDL
+89 
-98 KYWIPATATEGTVT
+98 
-112 YKSGNTTYT
+112 
-121 LKSDGKK
+121 
-128 VTTSTSTKKAVK
+128 
-140 KTNSNK
+140 
-146 NTKKVVKEST
+146 
-156 KKTATKTI
+156 KKTASKKAANNKITLVRNAYVYDKNGKRLDKYMGSAKYTTIAKGVTVTSTGTKTI

-290 YIYDKNGKRIN
+290 YIYDNNGKRIN

-376 KTVKATE
+376 KTIKATE
-383 ARYIGTKLYYKIGD
+383 ARYIGTKLYYKISD

-487 KLSSGRGYLKQSDVA
+487 KLSSGRGYLKDSDVA
-502 VSGKI
+502 VSGKT
-507 LTPVNTPEQ
+507 LTPVNTQEQ
-516 ARADVTVATAADKT
+516 AREDVTVATAANKA

-544 SEAYKFASSDA
+544 SEAYKLASSDV
-555 KAAYDRAITNG
+555 KAAYDKAISDG
-566 TAVNN
+566 TTVNN

-592 KLNGK
+592 KLDGK
-597 KITVSSISN
+597 RVAVANMTN
-606 LTPAEVTS
+606 LTSDEMAAIIKV
-614 IVQLV
+614 V
-619 ATANN
+619 ANANN
-624 VPESSIQL
+624 VAESSVQL
-632 SNSGALTIVTNGY
+632 TTNGSLSISVNGAA
-645 TQVLNLSD
+645 QILNLGD
-653 YVTQTSATS
+653 YVTQAAVA
-662 TN
+662 NN

>member
-13 AVLMGVSPVLG
+13 AALMSVAPLLG
-24 MAENTVSVQAAT
+24 TAENVNTVQAAPKKT
-36 KSTNGVHNTYGKNS
+36 TS
-50 KVKVTK
+50 KKAASNKITLVRNAYVYDK
-56 TMKFVDRNGKKTSKT
+56 NGKRLDKYMGSAKYTT
-71 APKGGIYTIWN
+71 IAKG
-82 VKNIDGQ
+82 V
-89 VYYSIQTDL
+89 
-98 KYWIPATATEGTVT
+98 TVT
-112 YKSGNTTYT
+112 
-121 LKSDGKK
+121 
-128 VTTSTSTKKAVK
+128 STG
-140 KTNSNK
+140 
-146 NTKKVVKEST
+146 
-156 KKTATKTI
+156 TKTI

-383 ARYIGTKLYYKIGD
+383 ARYIGTKLYYKISD

-507 LTPVNTPEQ
+507 LTPVNTQEQ
-516 ARADVTVATAADKT
+516 AKEDVTVATAANKA

-544 SEAYKFASSDA
+544 SEAYKLASSDV
-555 KAAYDRAITNG
+555 KAAYDKAISDG
-566 TAVNN
+566 TTVNN

-592 KLNGK
+592 KLDGK
-597 KITVSSISN
+597 RVAVANMTN
-606 LTPAEVTS
+606 LTSDEMAAIIKV
-614 IVQLV
+614 V
-619 ATANN
+619 ANANN
-624 VPESSIQL
+624 VAESSVQL
-632 SNSGALTIVTNGY
+632 TTNGSLSISVNGAA
-645 TQVLNLSD
+645 QILNLGD
-653 YVTQTSATS
+653 YVTQAAVA
-662 TN
+662 NN

>member
-13 AVLMGVSPVLG
+13 AALMSVAPLLG
-24 MAENTVSVQAAT
+24 TAENVNTVQAAPKKT
-36 KSTNGVHNTYGKNS
+36 TS
-50 KVKVTK
+50 KKAASNKITLVRNAYVYDK
-56 TMKFVDRNGKKTSKT
+56 NGKRLDKYMGSAKYTT
-71 APKGGIYTIWN
+71 IAKG
-82 VKNIDGQ
+82 V
-89 VYYSIQTDL
+89 
-98 KYWIPATATEGTVT
+98 TVT
-112 YKSGNTTYT
+112 
-121 LKSDGKK
+121 
-128 VTTSTSTKKAVK
+128 STG
-140 KTNSNK
+140 
-146 NTKKVVKEST
+146 
-156 KKTATKTI
+156 TKTI

-290 YIYDKNGKRIN
+290 YIYDNNGKRIN

-347 VKATSITMKKNA
+347 VKVTSITMKKNA

-383 ARYIGTKLYYKIGD
+383 ARYIGTKLYYKISD

-453 QPDNVRAFGE
+453 QPDNVRAFGA

-487 KLSSGRGYLKQSDVA
+487 KLSSGRGYLKKSDVA

-507 LTPVNTPEQ
+507 LTPVNTQEQ
-516 ARADVTVATAADKT
+516 ARADVTVATAANKA

-537 EATSVKN
+537 EATSVKS
-544 SEAYKFASSDA
+544 SEAYKLASSDV
-555 KAAYDRAITNG
+555 KAAYDKAISDG
-566 TAVNN
+566 TTVNN

-592 KLNGK
+592 KLDGK
-597 KITVSSISN
+597 RVAVANMTN
-606 LTPAEVTS
+606 LTSDEIAAIIKV
-614 IVQLV
+614 V
-619 ATANN
+619 ANANN
-624 VPESSIQL
+624 VAESSVQL
-632 SNSGALTIVTNGY
+632 TTNGSLSISVNGAA
-645 TQVLNLSD
+645 QILNLGD
-653 YVTQTSATS
+653 YVTQAAVA
-662 TN
+662 NN

>member
-13 AVLMGVSPVLG
+13 AALMSVAPLLG
-24 MAENTVSVQAAT
+24 TAENVNTVQAAPKKT
-36 KSTNGVHNTYGKNS
+36 TS
-50 KVKVTK
+50 KKAASNKITLVRNAYVYDK
-56 TMKFVDRNGKKTSKT
+56 NGKRLDKYMGSAKYTT
-71 APKGGIYTIWN
+71 IAKG
-82 VKNIDGQ
+82 V
-89 VYYSIQTDL
+89 
-98 KYWIPATATEGTVT
+98 TVT
-112 YKSGNTTYT
+112 
-121 LKSDGKK
+121 
-128 VTTSTSTKKAVK
+128 STG
-140 KTNSNK
+140 
-146 NTKKVVKEST
+146 
-156 KKTATKTI
+156 TKTI

-290 YIYDKNGKRIN
+290 YIYDNNGKRIN

-383 ARYIGTKLYYKIGD
+383 ARYIGTKLYYKISD

-487 KLSSGRGYLKQSDVA
+487 KLSSGRGYLKASDVA
-502 VSGKI
+502 VSGKT
-507 LTPVNTPEQ
+507 LTPVNTQEQ
-516 ARADVTVATAADKT
+516 AREDVTVATAANKA

-544 SEAYKFASSDA
+544 SEAYKLASSDV
-555 KAAYDRAITNG
+555 KAAYDKAISDG
-566 TAVNN
+566 TTVNN

-592 KLNGK
+592 KLDGK
-597 KITVSSISN
+597 RVAVANMTN
-606 LTPAEVTS
+606 LTSDEMAAIIKV
-614 IVQLV
+614 V
-619 ATANN
+619 ANANN
-624 VPESSIQL
+624 VAESSVQL
-632 SNSGALTIVTNGY
+632 TTNGSLSISVNGAA
-645 TQVLNLSD
+645 QILNLGD
-653 YVTQTSATS
+653 YVTQAAVA
-662 TN
+662 NN

>member
-1 MKLSHKLVMVSA
+1 MVSA
-13 AVLMGVSPVLG
+13 AALMSVAPLLG
-24 MAENTVSVQAAT
+24 TAENVNTVQAAPKKT
-36 KSTNGVHNTYGKNS
+36 TS
-50 KVKVTK
+50 KKAASNKITLVRNAYVYDK
-56 TMKFVDRNGKKTSKT
+56 NGKRLDKYMGSAKYTT
-71 APKGGIYTIWN
+71 IAKG
-82 VKNIDGQ
+82 V
-89 VYYSIQTDL
+89 
-98 KYWIPATATEGTVT
+98 TVT
-112 YKSGNTTYT
+112 
-121 LKSDGKK
+121 
-128 VTTSTSTKKAVK
+128 STG
-140 KTNSNK
+140 
-146 NTKKVVKEST
+146 
-156 KKTATKTI
+156 TKTI

-273 NDAESTKKYDY
+273 NDVESTKKYDY

-290 YIYDKNGKRIN
+290 YIYDNNGKRIN

-383 ARYIGTKLYYKIGD
+383 ARYIGTKLYYKISD

-430 NTVDPNVTKVTTI
+430 DTVDPNVTKVTTI

-487 KLSSGRGYLKQSDVA
+487 KLSSGRGYLKDTDVA
-502 VSGKI
+502 VSGKT
-507 LTPVNTPEQ
+507 LTPVNTREQ
-516 ARADVTVATAADKT
+516 AREDVTVATAANKA

-544 SEAYKFASSDA
+544 SEAYKLASSDV
-555 KAAYDRAITNG
+555 KAAYDKAISDG
-566 TAVNN
+566 TTVNN

-592 KLNGK
+592 KLDGK
-597 KITVSSISN
+597 RVAVANMTN
-606 LTPAEVTS
+606 LTSDEMAAIIKV
-614 IVQLV
+614 V
-619 ATANN
+619 ANANN
-624 VPESSIQL
+624 VAESSVQL
-632 SNSGALTIVTNGY
+632 TTNGSLSISVNGAA
-645 TQVLNLSD
+645 QILNLGD
-653 YVTQTSATS
+653 YVTQAAVA
-662 TN
+662 NN

>member
-1 MKLSHKLVMVSA
+1 MVSA
-13 AVLMGVSPVLG
+13 AALMSVAPLLG
-24 MAENTVSVQAAT
+24 TAENVNTVQAAPKKT
-36 KSTNGVHNTYGKNS
+36 TS
-50 KVKVTK
+50 KKAASNKITLVRNAYVYDK
-56 TMKFVDRNGKKTSKT
+56 NGKRLDKYMGSAKYTT
-71 APKGGIYTIWN
+71 IAKG
-82 VKNIDGQ
+82 V
-89 VYYSIQTDL
+89 
-98 KYWIPATATEGTVT
+98 TVT
-112 YKSGNTTYT
+112 
-121 LKSDGKK
+121 
-128 VTTSTSTKKAVK
+128 STG
-140 KTNSNK
+140 
-146 NTKKVVKEST
+146 
-156 KKTATKTI
+156 TKTI

-290 YIYDKNGKRIN
+290 YIYDNNGKRIN

-383 ARYIGTKLYYKIGD
+383 ARYIGTKLYYKISD

-487 KLSSGRGYLKQSDVA
+487 KLSSGRGYLKKSDVA
-502 VSGKI
+502 VSGKT
-507 LTPVNTPEQ
+507 LTPVNTQEQ
-516 ARADVTVATAADKT
+516 AKEDVTVATAANKA

-544 SEAYKFASSDA
+544 SEAYKLASSDV
-555 KAAYDRAITNG
+555 KAAYDKAISDG
-566 TAVNN
+566 TTVNN

-592 KLNGK
+592 KLDGK
-597 KITVSSISN
+597 RVAVANMTN
-606 LTPAEVTS
+606 LTSDEIAAIIKV
-614 IVQLV
+614 V
-619 ATANN
+619 ANANN
-624 VPESSIQL
+624 VAESSVQL
-632 SNSGALTIVTNGY
+632 TTNGSLSISVNGAA
-645 TQVLNLSD
+645 QILNLGD
-653 YVTQTSATS
+653 YVTQAAVA
-662 TN
+662 NN

>member
-1 MKLSHKLVMVSA
+1 MVSA
-13 AVLMGVSPVLG
+13 AALMSVAPLLG
-24 MAENTVSVQAAT
+24 TAENVNTVQAAPKKT
-36 KSTNGVHNTYGKNS
+36 TS
-50 KVKVTK
+50 KKAASNKITLVRNAYVYDK
-56 TMKFVDRNGKKTSKT
+56 NGKRLDKYMGSAKYTT
-71 APKGGIYTIWN
+71 IAKG
-82 VKNIDGQ
+82 V
-89 VYYSIQTDL
+89 
-98 KYWIPATATEGTVT
+98 TVT
-112 YKSGNTTYT
+112 
-121 LKSDGKK
+121 
-128 VTTSTSTKKAVK
+128 STG
-140 KTNSNK
+140 
-146 NTKKVVKEST
+146 
-156 KKTATKTI
+156 TKTI

-290 YIYDKNGKRIN
+290 YIYDNNGKRIN

-314 IDVYGIETIKGKDY
+314 IDVYGIEAIKGKDY

-383 ARYIGTKLYYKIGD
+383 ARYIGTKLYYKISD

-430 NTVDPNVTKVTTI
+430 DTVDPNVTKVTTI

-487 KLSSGRGYLKQSDVA
+487 KLSSGRGYLKDTDVA
-502 VSGKI
+502 VSGKT
-507 LTPVNTPEQ
+507 LTPVNTQEQ
-516 ARADVTVATAADKT
+516 AKEDVTVATAANKA

-544 SEAYKFASSDA
+544 SEAYKLASSDV
-555 KAAYDRAITNG
+555 KAAYDKAISDG

-592 KLNGK
+592 KLDGK
-597 KITVSSISN
+597 RVAVANMTN
-606 LTPAEVTS
+606 LTSDEIAAIIKV
-614 IVQLV
+614 V
-619 ATANN
+619 ANANN
-624 VPESSIQL
+624 VAESSVQL
-632 SNSGALTIVTNGY
+632 TTNGSLSISVNGAA
-645 TQVLNLSD
+645 QILNLGD
-653 YVTQTSATS
+653 YVTQAAVA
-662 TN
+662 NN

>member
-1 MKLSHKLVMVSA
+1 MRYLSMKLSHKLVMVSA
-13 AVLMGVSPVLG
+13 AALMSVAPLLG
-24 MAENTVSVQAAT
+24 TAENVNTVQAA
-36 KSTNGVHNTYGKNS
+36 
-50 KVKVTK
+50 
-56 TMKFVDRNGKKTSKT
+56 
-71 APKGGIYTIWN
+71 P
-82 VKNIDGQ
+82 
-89 VYYSIQTDL
+89 
-98 KYWIPATATEGTVT
+98 
-112 YKSGNTTYT
+112 
-121 LKSDGKK
+121 
-128 VTTSTSTKKAVK
+128 
-140 KTNSNK
+140 
-146 NTKKVVKEST
+146 
-156 KKTATKTI
+156 KKTASKKAASNKITLVRNAYVYDKNGKRLDKYMGSAKYTTIAKGVTVTSTGTKTI

-290 YIYDKNGKRIN
+290 YIYDNNGKRIN

-383 ARYIGTKLYYKIGD
+383 ARYIGTKLYYKISD

-487 KLSSGRGYLKQSDVA
+487 KLSSGRGYLKKSDVA

-507 LTPVNTPEQ
+507 LTPVNTQEQ
-516 ARADVTVATAADKT
+516 ARADVTVATAANKA

-537 EATSVKN
+537 EATSVKS
-544 SEAYKFASSDA
+544 SEAYKLASSDV
-555 KAAYDRAITNG
+555 KAAYDKAISDG
-566 TAVNN
+566 TTVNN

-592 KLNGK
+592 KLDGK
-597 KITVSSISN
+597 RVAVANMTN
-606 LTPAEVTS
+606 LTSDEIAAIIKV
-614 IVQLV
+614 V
-619 ATANN
+619 ANANN
-624 VPESSIQL
+624 VAESSVQL
-632 SNSGALTIVTNGY
+632 TTNGSLSISVNGAA
-645 TQVLNLSD
+645 QILNLGD
-653 YVTQTSATS
+653 YVTQAAVA
-662 TN
+662 NN

>member
-1 MKLSHKLVMVSA
+1 MVSA
-13 AVLMGVSPVLG
+13 AALMSVAPLLG
-24 MAENTVSVQAAT
+24 TAENVNTVQAAPKKT
-36 KSTNGVHNTYGKNS
+36 TS
-50 KVKVTK
+50 KKAASNKITLVRNAYVYDK
-56 TMKFVDRNGKKTSKT
+56 NGKRLDKYMGSAKYTT
-71 APKGGIYTIWN
+71 IAKG
-82 VKNIDGQ
+82 V
-89 VYYSIQTDL
+89 
-98 KYWIPATATEGTVT
+98 TVT
-112 YKSGNTTYT
+112 
-121 LKSDGKK
+121 
-128 VTTSTSTKKAVK
+128 STG
-140 KTNSNK
+140 
-146 NTKKVVKEST
+146 
-156 KKTATKTI
+156 TKTI

-290 YIYDKNGKRIN
+290 YIYDNNGKRIN

-383 ARYIGTKLYYKIGD
+383 ARYIGTKLYYKISD

-487 KLSSGRGYLKQSDVA
+487 KLSSGRGYLKATDVA
-502 VSGKI
+502 VSGKT

-516 ARADVTVATAADKT
+516 AKEDVTVATAANKA

-544 SEAYKFASSDA
+544 SEAYKLASSDV
-555 KAAYDRAITNG
+555 KAAYDKAISDG

-592 KLNGK
+592 KLDGK
-597 KITVSSISN
+597 RVAVANMTN
-606 LTPAEVTS
+606 LTSDEMAAIIKV
-614 IVQLV
+614 V
-619 ATANN
+619 ANANN
-624 VPESSIQL
+624 VAESSVQL
-632 SNSGALTIVTNGY
+632 TTNGSLSISVNGAA
-645 TQVLNLSD
+645 QILNLGD
-653 YVTQTSATS
+653 YVTQAAVA
-662 TN
+662 NN

>member
-13 AVLMGVSPVLG
+13 AALMSVAPLLG
-24 MAENTVSVQAAT
+24 TAENVNTVQAAPKKT
-36 KSTNGVHNTYGKNS
+36 TS
-50 KVKVTK
+50 KKAASNKITLVRNAYVYDK
-56 TMKFVDRNGKKTSKT
+56 NGKRLDKYMGSAKYTT
-71 APKGGIYTIWN
+71 IAKG
-82 VKNIDGQ
+82 V
-89 VYYSIQTDL
+89 
-98 KYWIPATATEGTVT
+98 TVT
-112 YKSGNTTYT
+112 
-121 LKSDGKK
+121 
-128 VTTSTSTKKAVK
+128 STG
-140 KTNSNK
+140 
-146 NTKKVVKEST
+146 
-156 KKTATKTI
+156 TKTI

-290 YIYDKNGKRIN
+290 YIYDNNGKRIN

-383 ARYIGTKLYYKIGD
+383 ARYIGTKLYYKISD

-430 NTVDPNVTKVTTI
+430 NTVDPNVAKVTTI

-487 KLSSGRGYLKQSDVA
+487 KLSSGRGYLKDSDVA
-502 VSGKI
+502 VSGKT

-516 ARADVTVATAADKT
+516 AREDVTVATAANKA

-544 SEAYKFASSDA
+544 SEAYKLASSDV
-555 KAAYDRAITNG
+555 KAAYDKAISDG
-566 TAVNN
+566 TTVNN

-592 KLNGK
+592 KLDGK
-597 KITVSSISN
+597 RVAVANMTN
-606 LTPAEVTS
+606 LTSDEMAAIIKV
-614 IVQLV
+614 V
-619 ATANN
+619 ANANN
-624 VPESSIQL
+624 VAESSVQL
-632 SNSGALTIVTNGY
+632 TTNGSLSISVNGAA
-645 TQVLNLSD
+645 QILNLGD
-653 YVTQTSATS
+653 YVTQAAVA
-662 TN
+662 NN

>member
-13 AVLMGVSPVLG
+13 AALMSVAPLLG
-24 MAENTVSVQAAT
+24 TAENVNTVQAAPKKT
-36 KSTNGVHNTYGKNS
+36 TS
-50 KVKVTK
+50 KKAASNKITLVRNAYVYDK
-56 TMKFVDRNGKKTSKT
+56 NGKRLDKYMGSAKYTT
-71 APKGGIYTIWN
+71 IAKG
-82 VKNIDGQ
+82 V
-89 VYYSIQTDL
+89 
-98 KYWIPATATEGTVT
+98 TVT
-112 YKSGNTTYT
+112 
-121 LKSDGKK
+121 
-128 VTTSTSTKKAVK
+128 STG
-140 KTNSNK
+140 
-146 NTKKVVKEST
+146 
-156 KKTATKTI
+156 TKTI

-290 YIYDKNGKRIN
+290 YIYDNNGKRIN

-383 ARYIGTKLYYKIGD
+383 ARYIGTKLYYKISD

-487 KLSSGRGYLKQSDVA
+487 KLSSGRGYLKDTDVA
-502 VSGKI
+502 VSGKT
-507 LTPVNTPEQ
+507 LTPVNTQEQ
-516 ARADVTVATAADKT
+516 AKEDVTVATAANKA

-544 SEAYKFASSDA
+544 SEAYKLASSDV
-555 KAAYDRAITNG
+555 KAAYDKAISDG

-592 KLNGK
+592 KLDGK
-597 KITVSSISN
+597 RVAVANMTN
-606 LTPAEVTS
+606 LTSDEMAAIIKV
-614 IVQLV
+614 V
-619 ATANN
+619 ANANN
-624 VPESSIQL
+624 VAESSVQL
-632 SNSGALTIVTNGY
+632 TTNGSLSISVNGAA
-645 TQVLNLSD
+645 QILNLGD
-653 YVTQTSATS
+653 YVTQAAVA
-662 TN
+662 NN

>member
-1 MKLSHKLVMVSA
+1 MVSA
-13 AVLMGVSPVLG
+13 AALMSVAPLLG
-24 MAENTVSVQAAT
+24 TAENVNTVQAAPKKT
-36 KSTNGVHNTYGKNS
+36 TS
-50 KVKVTK
+50 KKAASNKITLVRNAYVYDK
-56 TMKFVDRNGKKTSKT
+56 NGKRLDKYMGSAKYTT
-71 APKGGIYTIWN
+71 IAKG
-82 VKNIDGQ
+82 V
-89 VYYSIQTDL
+89 
-98 KYWIPATATEGTVT
+98 TVT
-112 YKSGNTTYT
+112 
-121 LKSDGKK
+121 
-128 VTTSTSTKKAVK
+128 STG
-140 KTNSNK
+140 
-146 NTKKVVKEST
+146 
-156 KKTATKTI
+156 TKTI

-290 YIYDKNGKRIN
+290 YIYDNNGKRIN

-347 VKATSITMKKNA
+347 VKVTSITMKKNA

-383 ARYIGTKLYYKIGD
+383 ARYIGTKLYYKISD

-487 KLSSGRGYLKQSDVA
+487 KLSSGRGYLKKSDVA

-507 LTPVNTPEQ
+507 LTPVNTLEQ
-516 ARADVTVATAADKT
+516 ARADVTVATAANKA

-537 EATSVKN
+537 EATSVKS
-544 SEAYKFASSDA
+544 SEAYKLASSDV
-555 KAAYDRAITNG
+555 KAAYDKAISDG
-566 TAVNN
+566 TTVNN

-592 KLNGK
+592 KLDGK
-597 KITVSSISN
+597 RVAVANMTN
-606 LTPAEVTS
+606 LTSDEMAAIIKV
-614 IVQLV
+614 V
-619 ATANN
+619 ANANN
-624 VPESSIQL
+624 VAESSVQL
-632 SNSGALTIVTNGY
+632 TTNGSLSISVNGAA
-645 TQVLNLSD
+645 QILNLGD
-653 YVTQTSATS
+653 YVTQAAVA
-662 TN
+662 NN

>member
-1 MKLSHKLVMVSA
+1 MVSA
-13 AVLMGVSPVLG
+13 AALMSVAPLLG
-24 MAENTVSVQAAT
+24 TAENVNTVQAAPKKT
-36 KSTNGVHNTYGKNS
+36 TS
-50 KVKVTK
+50 KKAASNKITLVRNAYVYDK
-56 TMKFVDRNGKKTSKT
+56 NGKRLDKYMGSAKYTT
-71 APKGGIYTIWN
+71 IAKG
-82 VKNIDGQ
+82 V
-89 VYYSIQTDL
+89 
-98 KYWIPATATEGTVT
+98 TVT
-112 YKSGNTTYT
+112 
-121 LKSDGKK
+121 
-128 VTTSTSTKKAVK
+128 STG
-140 KTNSNK
+140 
-146 NTKKVVKEST
+146 
-156 KKTATKTI
+156 TKTI

-261 GKTTSNQESSVS
+261 GKTTSSQESSVS

-383 ARYIGTKLYYKIGD
+383 ARYIGTKLYYKISD

-487 KLSSGRGYLKQSDVA
+487 KLSSGRGYLKDTDVA
-502 VSGKI
+502 VSGKT
-507 LTPVNTPEQ
+507 LTPVNTREQ
-516 ARADVTVATAADKT
+516 AREDVTVATAANKA

-537 EATSVKN
+537 EATSVKS
-544 SEAYKFASSDA
+544 SEAYKLASSDV
-555 KAAYDRAITNG
+555 KAAYDKAISDG
-566 TAVNN
+566 TTVNN

-592 KLNGK
+592 KLDGK
-597 KITVSSISN
+597 RVAVANMTN
-606 LTPAEVTS
+606 LTSDEIAAIIKV
-614 IVQLV
+614 V
-619 ATANN
+619 ANANN
-624 VPESSIQL
+624 VAESSVQL
-632 SNSGALTIVTNGY
+632 TTNGSLSISVNGAA
-645 TQVLNLSD
+645 QILNLGD
-653 YVTQTSATS
+653 YVTQAAVA
-662 TN
+662 NN

>member
-1 MKLSHKLVMVSA
+1 MVSA
-13 AVLMGVSPVLG
+13 AALMSVAPLLG
-24 MAENTVSVQAAT
+24 TAENVNTVQAAPKKT
-36 KSTNGVHNTYGKNS
+36 TS
-50 KVKVTK
+50 KKAASNKITLVRNAYVYDK
-56 TMKFVDRNGKKTSKT
+56 NGKRLDKYMGSAKYTT
-71 APKGGIYTIWN
+71 IAKG
-82 VKNIDGQ
+82 V
-89 VYYSIQTDL
+89 
-98 KYWIPATATEGTVT
+98 TVT
-112 YKSGNTTYT
+112 
-121 LKSDGKK
+121 
-128 VTTSTSTKKAVK
+128 STG
-140 KTNSNK
+140 
-146 NTKKVVKEST
+146 
-156 KKTATKTI
+156 TKTI

-290 YIYDKNGKRIN
+290 YIYDNNGKRIN

-383 ARYIGTKLYYKIGD
+383 ARYIGTKLYYKISD

-487 KLSSGRGYLKQSDVA
+487 KLSSGRGYLKDTDVA
-502 VSGKI
+502 VSGKT

-516 ARADVTVATAADKT
+516 AREDVTVATAANKA

-537 EATSVKN
+537 EATSVKS
-544 SEAYKFASSDA
+544 SEAYKLASSDV
-555 KAAYDRAITNG
+555 KAAYDKAISDG
-566 TAVNN
+566 TTVNN

-592 KLNGK
+592 KLDGK
-597 KITVSSISN
+597 RVAVANMTN
-606 LTPAEVTS
+606 LTSDEMAAIIKV
-614 IVQLV
+614 V
-619 ATANN
+619 ANANN
-624 VPESSIQL
+624 VAESSVQL
-632 SNSGALTIVTNGY
+632 TTNGSLSISVNGAA
-645 TQVLNLSD
+645 QILNLGD
-653 YVTQTSATS
+653 YVTQAAVA
-662 TN
+662 NN

>member
-1 MKLSHKLVMVSA
+1 MVSA

-71 APKGGIYTIWN
+71 APKGGSYTIWN

-146 NTKKVVKEST
+146 N
-156 KKTATKTI
+156 
-164 NGVKYYDLG
+164 
-173 GGAYIKAVNVDGKAA
+173 
-188 SSTSSL
+188 
-194 SKGTKAKFVSNS
+194 
-206 YIYDKN
+206 
-212 GKRISKYQ
+212 
-220 GKSKFVKGDS
+220 
-230 VTTYGIQTINGK
+230 
-242 KYYQLDKKGTAFVR
+242 
-256 TVNID
+256 
-261 GKTTSNQESSVS
+261 
-273 NDAESTKKYDY
+273 TKKYDY

>member
-1 MKLSHKLVMVSA
+1 MVSA
-13 AVLMGVSPVLG
+13 AALMSVAPLLG
-24 MAENTVSVQAAT
+24 TAENVNTVQAAPKKT
-36 KSTNGVHNTYGKNS
+36 TS
-50 KVKVTK
+50 KKAASNKITLVRNAYVYDK
-56 TMKFVDRNGKKTSKT
+56 NGKRLDKYMGSAKYTT
-71 APKGGIYTIWN
+71 IAKG
-82 VKNIDGQ
+82 V
-89 VYYSIQTDL
+89 
-98 KYWIPATATEGTVT
+98 TVT
-112 YKSGNTTYT
+112 
-121 LKSDGKK
+121 
-128 VTTSTSTKKAVK
+128 STG
-140 KTNSNK
+140 
-146 NTKKVVKEST
+146 
-156 KKTATKTI
+156 TKTI

-290 YIYDKNGKRIN
+290 YIYDNNGKRIN

-383 ARYIGTKLYYKIGD
+383 ARYIGTKLYYKISD

-430 NTVDPNVTKVTTI
+430 DTVDPNVTKVTTI

-487 KLSSGRGYLKQSDVA
+487 KLSSGRGYLKASDVA
-502 VSGKI
+502 VSGKT
-507 LTPVNTPEQ
+507 LTPVNTQEQ
-516 ARADVTVATAADKT
+516 AKEDVTVATAANKA

-544 SEAYKFASSDA
+544 SEAYKLASSDV
-555 KAAYDRAITNG
+555 KAAYDKAISDG
-566 TAVNN
+566 TTVNN

-592 KLNGK
+592 KLDGK
-597 KITVSSISN
+597 RVAVANMTN
-606 LTPAEVTS
+606 LTSDEIAAIIKV
-614 IVQLV
+614 V
-619 ATANN
+619 ANANN
-624 VPESSIQL
+624 VAESSVQL
-632 SNSGALTIVTNGY
+632 TTNGSLSISVNGAA
-645 TQVLNLSD
+645 QILNLGD
-653 YVTQTSATS
+653 YVTQAAVA
-662 TN
+662 NN

>member
-1 MKLSHKLVMVSA
+1 MVSA
-13 AVLMGVSPVLG
+13 AALMSVAPLLG
-24 MAENTVSVQAAT
+24 TAENVNTVQAAPKKT
-36 KSTNGVHNTYGKNS
+36 TS
-50 KVKVTK
+50 KKAASNKITLVRNAYVYDK
-56 TMKFVDRNGKKTSKT
+56 NGKRLDKYMGSAKYTT
-71 APKGGIYTIWN
+71 IAKG
-82 VKNIDGQ
+82 V
-89 VYYSIQTDL
+89 
-98 KYWIPATATEGTVT
+98 TVT
-112 YKSGNTTYT
+112 
-121 LKSDGKK
+121 
-128 VTTSTSTKKAVK
+128 STG
-140 KTNSNK
+140 
-146 NTKKVVKEST
+146 
-156 KKTATKTI
+156 TKTI

-290 YIYDKNGKRIN
+290 YIYDNNGKRIN

-383 ARYIGTKLYYKIGD
+383 ARYIGTKLYYKISD

-487 KLSSGRGYLKQSDVA
+487 KLSSGRGYLKKSDVA
-502 VSGKI
+502 VSGKT
-507 LTPVNTPEQ
+507 LTPVNTQEQ
-516 ARADVTVATAADKT
+516 AREDVTVATAANKA

-544 SEAYKFASSDA
+544 SEAYKLASSDV
-555 KAAYDRAITNG
+555 KAAYDKAISDG
-566 TAVNN
+566 TTVNN

-592 KLNGK
+592 KLDGK
-597 KITVSSISN
+597 RVAVANMTN
-606 LTPAEVTS
+606 LTSDEMAAIIKV
-614 IVQLV
+614 V
-619 ATANN
+619 ANANN
-624 VPESSIQL
+624 VAESSVQL
-632 SNSGALTIVTNGY
+632 TTNGSLSISVNGAA
-645 TQVLNLSD
+645 QILNLGD
-653 YVTQTSATS
+653 YVTQAAVA
-662 TN
+662 NN